1 MTFSRITLVGEVQA
15 TPEKRFTPN
24 NTAIASFGL
33 VVTPPARGT
42 QASVP
47 FTVKVTCFGRLAEG
61 VAEQV
66 QAGQAVLIEGR
77 LVVQSH
83 PADDGGAPKKVL
95 EVEANNIT
103 ITTGTLQP
111 IGVDAP
117 AGGNYSPRATTPS
130 PSSQPQQP
138 AMAGVAAASTS
149 AAGNFFTED
158 DIPF

>member
-1 MTFSRITLVGEVQA
+1 MTFARITLVGEVQA

-42 QASVP
+42 QASLP
-47 FTVKVTCFGRLAEG
+47 FTVKVTSFGRLAES
-61 VAEQV
+61 VSEQV
-66 QAGQAVLIEGR
+66 QMGQAVLVEGR

-111 IGVDAP
+111 LGVDAP
-117 AGGNYSPRATTPS
+117 VGSNYSPRTASS
-130 PSSQPQQP
+130 PSIPSQQP
-138 AMAGVAAASTS
+138 VMAGAAAAPTS
-149 AAGNFFTED
+149 PSGNFFTDD

>member
-1 MTFSRITLVGEVQA
+1 MTFARITLVGEVQA

-42 QASVP
+42 QASLP
-47 FTVKVTCFGRLAEG
+47 FTVKVTSFGRLAEG

-77 LVVQSH
+77 LVVQSQ
-83 PADDGGAPKKVL
+83 PAEDGGAPKKVL

-111 IGVDAP
+111 IGVDVA
-117 AGGNYSPRATTPS
+117 AGGGYAPRASQPQSS
-130 PSSQPQQP
+130 PAPQQP
-138 AMAGVAAASTS
+138 AMAGVAAAPTS
-149 AAGNFFTED
+149 AAGNFFTDD